1 MSETSDR
8 VRRLNRILKVQAQ
21 KRLLEEWR
29 LSHLREERAELDRT
43 DAELLASLGT
53 GSSLHGLFID
63 VKVRTLRRNEVERRA
78 LEQRKA
84 AVEERLRSVR
94 RVEKG
99 VEKQRNQARR
109 TADAETEAK
118 ERDASIDSFLARTR
132 SSFE

>member
-1 MSETSDR
+1 MSNKNDR
-8 VRRLNRILKVQAQ
+8 VHRLNRILKVQAQ

-29 LSHLREERAELDRT
+29 LNHLREERAELDRT

-53 GSSLHGLFID
+53 GSQLHGLFID
-63 VKVRTLRRNEVERRA
+63 VKVRTLRRNDVERRA
-78 LEQRKA
+78 IEQRKA
-84 AVEERLRSVR
+84 AVEERIRSVR

-99 VEKQRNQARR
+99 VEKRRDQARR

-118 ERDASIDSFLARTR
+118 ERDASIDSFLARTG